1 LKTLKSIGKLAV
13 DANPMLSAIIGGK
26 ARDVFQFFQSIAFYT
41 TEFNFKEVEKYIP
54 VLSEKRE
61 LPLDDLYLAL
71 SMLPVSICNQEFYS
85 AKLKQAGKL
94 IGERDVSDIHLLALS
109 LAFGCPVWSNDKDF
123 DGLGIEVFTTLDLIK
138 RL

>member
-1 LKTLKSIGKLAV
+1 MKTLKSIGKLAA

-26 ARDVFQFFQSIAFYT
+26 ARDVFQSFQNTAFYT

-54 VLSEKRE
+54 VLSAKRE
-61 LPLDDLYLAL
+61 IQLDDLYLAL
-71 SMLPVSICNQEFYS
+71 SMLPVSICNQDFYRS
-85 AKLKQAGKL
+85 KLKQAEKL
-94 IGERDVSDIHLLALS
+94 IGERDASDIHLLSLS
-109 LAFGCPVWSNDKDF
+109 LKIGCSIWSNDKDF